1 MTSNLV
7 AVSDLLAPELIPMPM
22 DAPDV
27 CPLCRS
33 GRTRVDHLC
42 FSCDRTS
49 SQVGFPCEMVIP
61 ISYYTTPS
69 PLRDRMHDYKEH
81 PDPEVRREQAH
92 YVSAILARYVVQHH
106 DAFVDRFGTWDSV
119 VAVPSTHHDHAP
131 ALQVAAEENFPG
143 ALGPFTRPLALGPG
157 VMNFN
162 QASPSGFVPQAGAA
176 LTRHRVL
183 LVDDT
188 YTTGARL
195 QSAYHALVAA
205 DAVVV
210 AAVVVTRK
218 INPNPRYGSDLLW
231 ERQIAEPFEFSKPPW
246 WARADV

>member
-1 MTSNLV
+1 MTANLTRI
-7 AVSDLLAPELIPMPM
+7 SDMLAPELVPMPM

-42 FSCDRTS
+42 FSCERTS
-49 SQVGFPCEMVIP
+49 SQVDFPCEMVIP

-81 PDPEVRREQAH
+81 PEPDVREEEARH
-92 YVSAILARYVVQHH
+92 VSAILARYVAQHH
-106 DAFVDRFGTWDSV
+106 DLFVDRFGPWDSV
-119 VAVPSTHHDHAP
+119 VAVPSTHHLHAP
-131 ALQVAAEENFPG
+131 ALQVAVEANFPEE
-143 ALGPFTRPLALGPG
+143 LGPFTQPLVLGPG
-157 VMNFN
+157 TMGFN
-162 QASPSGFVPQAGAA
+162 QASPLGFVPRAGEM
-176 LTRHRVL
+176 LTNHRVL

-195 QSAYHALVAA
+195 QSAHHALVEAG
-205 DAVVV
+205 AVVV

-218 INPNPRYGSDLLW
+218 INPDRRYGSDRLW
-231 ERQIAEPFEFSKPPW
+231 ERQTAKTFDFSQPPW
-246 WARADV
+246 WATADE